1 MGCPDNSFKYLSSEA
16 NAKDKLLKAKVID
29 QYDRILDFELFK
41 QKAVEF
47 KNHASELL
55 KTDVT
60 SVITGVRDGFVK
72 YDKEVFRKIDKLRGY
87 DKINAE
93 NIRKQLAELEK
104 KEESPEEIYEKS
116 LKLSDKEIQDR
127 INKCR

>member
-60 SVITGVRDGFVK
+60 SVITGVRNGFVK

>member
-93 NIRKQLAELEK
+93 NIKKQIAVLEK
-104 KEESPEEIYEKS
+104 KEKTPEEIYEKS
-116 LKLSDKEIQDR
+116 LKLSDKEIEDR